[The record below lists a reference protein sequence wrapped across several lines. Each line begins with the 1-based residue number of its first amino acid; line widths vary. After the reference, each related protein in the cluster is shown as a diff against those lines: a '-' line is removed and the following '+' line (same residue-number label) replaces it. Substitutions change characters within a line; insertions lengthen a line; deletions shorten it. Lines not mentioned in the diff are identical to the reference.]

1 MYYCG
6 LMEARRL
13 RAAFGLIGVS
23 LVLLWT
29 LFQTTRTAYDSSW
42 SVEEDPLSLSA
53 PDSFGQRHLLSVN
66 FSLKTANEIEGVRR
80 GREALFFTLCMYPI
94 SLFHSLISFVFCLF
108 VIRILQPEMVRFR
121 DYEPQKSKLA
131 INL

>member
-29 LFQTTRTAYDSSW
+29 LFQTSRTAYDSSW
-42 SVEEDPLSLSA
+42 SFEEDPPSLSA

-80 GREALFFTLCMYPI
+80 GREALFFHTMYPI
-94 SLFHSLISFVFCLF
+94 NLFHSLISFVFCLF
-108 VIRILQPEMVRFR
+108 VIRILQPEMVRFL

-131 INL
+131 ISL

>member
-1 MYYCG
+1 MKKKTKSEEDQSVVHNRSMYYCG

-13 RAAFGLIGVS
+13 RAAFGLIGIS

-29 LFQTTRTAYDSSW
+29 LLQTSRTAYDSSW
-42 SVEEDPLSLSA
+42 SVEEDPLSLSS

-80 GREALFFTLCMYPI
+80 GREALFFHTMYV
-94 SLFHSLISFVFCLF
+94 SH
-108 VIRILQPEMVRFR
+108 
-121 DYEPQKSKLA
+121 
-131 INL
+131 